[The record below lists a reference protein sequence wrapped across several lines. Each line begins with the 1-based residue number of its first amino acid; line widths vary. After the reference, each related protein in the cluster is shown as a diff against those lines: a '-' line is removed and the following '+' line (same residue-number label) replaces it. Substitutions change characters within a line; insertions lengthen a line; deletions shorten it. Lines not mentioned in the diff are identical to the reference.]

1 MYCLNRYFTDFC
13 ATINK
18 FFVLLSSDLIGLP
31 VIKSVCFIS
40 SIPYNI

>member
-13 ATINK
+13 DTINK

-31 VIKSVCFIS
+31 VINKVCFIS
-40 SIPYNI
+40 SIPYNV